1 MPNPLNPLWLCI
13 LNSKYPSIPFQGFWC
28 IHIGSKLQETA
39 GKYNYEGWTHIY
51 IACAGTDTQR
61 LIDML
66 EAMFGDSPKIDIK
79 DTETVQEMWA
89 KAQKAKADVAQKQ
102 GKPSAF
108 NKSLIIT
115 KLPLVPKYGINS
127 DYWPELVQVR
137 EWCDKKQDKVDKL
150 YYQCHICKHE
160 SQNRA
165 SMLTHQK
172 VYENVSCLWCM

>member
-1 MPNPLNPLWLCI
+1 
-13 LNSKYPSIPFQGFWC
+13 
-28 IHIGSKLQETA
+28 
-39 GKYNYEGWTHIY
+39 
-51 IACAGTDTQR
+51 
-61 LIDML
+61 ML
-66 EAMFGDSPKIDIK
+66 EAMFGDGPKIDIK
-79 DTETVQEMWA
+79 DLDTETVQEMWA

-150 YYQCHICKHE
+150 YYQSHICKIEPACSHTPE
-160 SQNRA
+160 GVWKYFSYVVYVTNHTLVLVVLL
-165 SMLTHQK
+165 SMPKSFTTMSLTLRPKGRCQLCKLNNVVIWLSKPAYPFIVLKYYIHQ
-172 VYENVSCLWCM
+172 